1 MNAPFRPEG
10 GAGAVP
16 IAHPQTPPPELRRY
30 LRRAQTRAGNMLRR
44 AGIDIAAYT
53 VAVRASVGFEGFVTD
68 VRVVRSSGSWLVD
81 NALVAVLGK
90 ILRADPP
97 PGLNDGAITL
107 RLGPSPRAPAK
118 AS

>member
-10 GAGAVP
+10 GAGAAP
-16 IAHPQTPPPELRRY
+16 RAHPHTPSPELRRY

-44 AGIDIAAYT
+44 AGIDITAYT
-53 VAVRASVGFEGFVTD
+53 VAVRASVGSEGGVTD
-68 VRVVRSSGSWLVD
+68 VQVVRSSGSWLVD
-81 NALVAVLGK
+81 DALAAVLGK
-90 ILRADPP
+90 ILRSEPP